1 MHTMT
6 LEEIKAYA
14 DQYKIVPIGRRIY
27 SDIRTPVEVLRILKH
42 ISSRCY
48 LLESMEDAKRW
59 GRYTFLGY
67 DPQMEVTCKD
77 NVVHLKA
84 GTDVTVK
91 TAHPDEFIRQ
101 ILADNKAPKILDLPP
116 FTGGLVGYFSYDYIK
131 YAEPSLK
138 IEAADDEHIPDFDLL
153 LFENVIVFDNLKQQI
168 VLITNVRLDAP
179 EENYNHALLELDRM
193 EDLIRNGVKANPAP
207 LQIQGDFHHLFNK
220 EEYCQMVEKGKEYIR
235 EGDIFQVVL
244 SNRLDAK
251 ATGSLF
257 DTYRVLRTVNPSP
270 YMFYFQSDDMELA
283 GSSPETLTRLQDG
296 TLFTFPLAG
305 TRRRGQNHEEDE
317 ALEQEL
323 LHNPKELAEH
333 NMLVDLGRNDLGR
346 ISEFGSVHVE
356 KYLDVLRFSH
366 VMHIGSTVS
375 STIRKD
381 KNAVD
386 AIGSILPA
394 GTLSGAPKIRACQI
408 IDELEGNKR
417 GVYGGAIGYIDF
429 TGNMDTCIGI
439 RLTYKKGDRLYIRA
453 GAGIV
458 ADSIPE
464 NEYQECINKAKAVVT
479 SVEQANGGIDK

>member
-1 MHTMT
+1 MHTLT
-6 LEEIKAYA
+6 LEEIKAYE
-14 DQYKIVPIGRRIY
+14 DQYKIVPIGRSIY
-27 SDIRTPVEVLRILKH
+27 ADIRTPVEVLRILKH

-48 LLESMEDAKRW
+48 LLESMEDSTRW
-59 GRYTFLGY
+59 GRYTFLGF
-67 DPQMEVTCKD
+67 DPQMEVICKD

-84 GTDVTVK
+84 GTDVTVE
-91 TAHPDEFIRQ
+91 TTRPDDFIRQ
-101 ILADNKAPKILDLPP
+101 ILADNTAPKMLDLPP

-138 IEAADDEHIPDFDLL
+138 IEAEDDENIPDFDLL

-168 VLITNVRLDAP
+168 ILIANVRLDAP
-179 EENYNHALLELDRM
+179 EENYNRALLELDRM
-193 EDLIRNGVKANPAP
+193 EDLIRNGVKADPAP
-207 LQIQGDFHHLFNK
+207 LQIEGDFHHLFNK
-220 EEYCQMVEKGKEYIR
+220 DEYCQMVEKGKEYIR

-251 ATGSLF
+251 AAGSLF

-270 YMFYFQSDDMELA
+270 YMFYFESDDMELA

-305 TRRRGQNHEEDE
+305 TRRRGQTREEDE

-375 STIRKD
+375 STIRSD

-386 AIGSILPA
+386 AIGSVLPA

-439 RLTYKKGDRLYIRA
+439 RLAYKKGDRLYIRA

>member
-1 MHTMT
+1 MMT
-6 LEEIKAYA
+6 LDELKGYA
-14 DQYKIVPIGRRIY
+14 KEYKIVPIARTMY
-27 SDIRTPVEVLRILKH
+27 ADVRTPVEVLRILKH

-67 DPQMEVTCKD
+67 DPEMEVVCKD
-77 NVVHLKA
+77 NVAHLKA
-84 GTDVTVK
+84 GTDVTVE
-91 TAHPDEFIRQ
+91 TTEPDDFIRQ
-101 ILADNKAPKILDLPP
+101 ILADNKAPKMENLPP
-116 FTGGLVGYFSYDYIK
+116 FTGGLVGYFSYDYMK
-131 YAEPSLK
+131 YAEPALT
-138 IEAADDEHIPDFDLL
+138 INADDDEDIPDFDLL
-153 LFENVIVFDNLKQQI
+153 LFEKVIVFDNLKQRI
-168 VLITNVRLDAP
+168 ILIANVRLDAP
-179 EENYNHALLELDRM
+179 EENYNRAVLELDTM
-193 EDLIRNGVKANPAP
+193 EGLIQNGVKASPEP
-207 LQIQGDFHHLFNK
+207 LRIEGDFHHLFTK
-220 EEYCQMVEKGKEYIR
+220 DEYCQMVEKGKEYIR

-251 ATGSLF
+251 ASGSLF

-270 YMFYFQSDDMELA
+270 YMFYFASDDMELA

-305 TRRRGQNHEEDE
+305 TRRRGKTVEEDE

-346 ISEFGSVHVE
+346 ISKFGSVHVE

-375 STIRKD
+375 STIRD
-381 KNAVD
+381 DMTAVD

-439 RLTYKKGDRLYIRA
+439 RLAYKKGDTLYIRA

-479 SVEQANGGIDK
+479 AVEQAKGGID